1 MISARDIA
9 PRLAL
14 LLPLLSLWL
23 PMTVGG
29 QELALLQLPTNSAI
43 TIPAG
48 QGLDLIGSA
57 EPLGKGRFRL
67 RAQNRSASVIIPDL
81 GNGSIYTGYYG
92 LGYGFSDAMDVSLV
106 VPFLMDGAGGLN
118 KYGSGD
124 PVLGI
129 KWSRPGRIRAGTHT
143 AFQLLL
149 GLPLGYKGEHAL
161 DGIGGIRQF
170 SSGGLDMGF
179 NALLDVHFRRASVY
193 LNGGLFRAGNV
204 AVDTQ
209 LVYGLGVEVGR
220 SSRWIS
226 FNAEYQARVAFA
238 AQSRAANILK
248 FGARVQMVRGIELEV
263 NQEIGFLDH
272 PIPSQFTFGLRT
284 HGFLTPRRQ
293 FVARSAVYNPPP
305 PPKRL
310 YEPETVLRLAI
321 VEFEGFEEYKAGQ
334 HIVERLR
341 NELDPHDSLEV
352 VDLTRYSGIP
362 HRGALNPQQLVD
374 IARKLGVDVII
385 SGAVSN
391 YEVDRFSGAR
401 VPFVFEVPETQVTVG
416 LRYRVMWFSS
426 PGKTEMEALS
436 QQIEGEGHLRKR
448 IRILPADPRDIT
460 VARSAAEIRQVHER
474 ALDDLVNNLLDNLA
488 QHFSWVP
495 PQFAYADYSR

>member
-1 MISARDIA
+1 MLTLARHFTAQLAIL
-9 PRLAL
+9 LAL
-14 LLPLLSLWL
+14 TLWL
-23 PMTVGG
+23 PTNTHA
-29 QELALLQLPTNSAI
+29 QDLALLQVPTNSAI
-43 TIPAG
+43 SIPAG

-67 RAQNRSASVIIPDL
+67 RAQNRSSTVVIPDL
-81 GNGSIYTGYYG
+81 GNGSLYTGYYG
-92 LGYGFSDAMDVSLV
+92 LGYGFSDAMDVTVV

-124 PVLGI
+124 PVLGF
-129 KWSRPGRIRAGTHT
+129 KWSRPGRIRAGSHT

-179 NALLDVHFRRASVY
+179 NALFDIHFRGASVY
-193 LNGGLFRAGNV
+193 LNGGFFKPGSVTVN
-204 AVDTQ
+204 TQ
-209 LVYGLGVEVGR
+209 LVYGLGIEVGR
-220 SSRWIS
+220 SNRWVS
-226 FNAEYQARVAFA
+226 FNSEYQARVAFA
-238 AQSRAANILK
+238 QQSRAANILK
-248 FGARVQMVRGIELEV
+248 FGVRVQILRGIELEL

-284 HGFLTPRRQ
+284 HGFLSPRRQ
-293 FVARSAVYNPPP
+293 FVARSSAYRPPA
-305 PPKRL
+305 PPKRV
-310 YEPETVLRLAI
+310 YEPEAVLRLAI
-321 VEFEGFEEYKAGQ
+321 VEFGGFEEYEAGER
-334 HIVERLR
+334 IVERLR
-341 NELDPHDSLEV
+341 HRLEPHDSLEV

-362 HRGALNPQQLVD
+362 HRGALRPQQLID

-391 YEVDRFSGAR
+391 YDVERFSGPR
-401 VPFVFEVPETQVTVG
+401 LPFLFEVPETQVKVG

-426 PGKTEMEALS
+426 PAKIEMEALS
-436 QQIEGEGHLRKR
+436 QEIEGEGHLRKR
-448 IRILPADPRDIT
+448 VRILPADRRDIT
-460 VARSAAEIRQVHER
+460 VARSAAEIRKVHEE
-474 ALDDLVNNLLDNLA
+474 ALDSLVSNLLDNMA

-495 PQFAYADYSR
+495 PQFAYADYR